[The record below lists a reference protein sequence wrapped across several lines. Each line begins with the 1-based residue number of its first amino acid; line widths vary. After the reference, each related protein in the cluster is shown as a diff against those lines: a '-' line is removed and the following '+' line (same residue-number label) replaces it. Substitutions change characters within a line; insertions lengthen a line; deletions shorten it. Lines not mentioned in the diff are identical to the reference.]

1 MKKTKFLLLFLCLI
15 GISNTCFAYKYCE
28 DDKRMF
34 YDAFLD
40 GYITEMKSSV
50 EKLNIEQEKKDK
62 FISLLQERID
72 REYLIKSSW
81 ECIQKYPVEQIV
93 SASVICTTEWNK
105 KQTQTNKDL
114 FDLLK

>member
-1 MKKTKFLLLFLCLI
+1 MKKTIIFALFLMCL
-15 GISNTCFAYKYCE
+15 SNNCFGYTYCE

-40 GYITEMKSSV
+40 GYITEMKNSV
-50 EKLNIEQEKKDK
+50 AKLEIDQEKKDK
-62 FISLLQERID
+62 FISLLQKRID

-81 ECIQKYPVEQIV
+81 DCIQKYPVQQIV
-93 SASVICTTEWNK
+93 SASVICTTEWNE
-105 KQTQTNKDL
+105 KQTETNKDL